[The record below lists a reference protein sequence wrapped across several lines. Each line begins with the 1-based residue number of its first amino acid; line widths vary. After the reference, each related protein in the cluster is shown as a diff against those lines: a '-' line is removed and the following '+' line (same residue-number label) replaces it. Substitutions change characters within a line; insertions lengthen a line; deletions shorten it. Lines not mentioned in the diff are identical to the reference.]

1 MLKSTKLKNTLLV
14 GATAILVS
22 CGGQKEIK
30 MGSYEKTAYGIIPR
44 TIYEI

>member
-30 MGSYEKTAYGIIPR
+30 MGSYEIGRAHV
-44 TIYEI
+44 